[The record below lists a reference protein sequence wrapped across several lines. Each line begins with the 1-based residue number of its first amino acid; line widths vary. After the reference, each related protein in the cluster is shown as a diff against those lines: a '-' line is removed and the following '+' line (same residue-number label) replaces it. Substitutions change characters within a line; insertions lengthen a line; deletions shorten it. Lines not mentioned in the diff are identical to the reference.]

1 MKQIFFFMMLV
12 CMIACLDERDKIIGP
27 AYNYEDRRHD
37 VSCSD
42 LYVRTQKG
50 EEDQWLDEYYEGK
63 DVADIPSGV
72 SDCIDLQLWSS
83 YKNQYFDKCCY
94 VRFQKDGVMHAGC
107 VGLAQ
112 EQLIDITE
120 TIKKMENGDRSIW
133 TREGANTKIYQL
145 DCSSSYIKYVSFA
158 FIAFICIFF

>member
-42 LYVRTQKG
+42 LYVRNG
-50 EEDQWLDEYYEGK
+50 DVWLDEPYGGQ
-63 DVADIPSGV
+63 DSADIPSGV

-83 YKNQYFDKCCY
+83 GKNQYYDKCCY

-120 TIKKMENGDRSIW
+120 TIKRMEDGDRGIW
-133 TREGANTKIYQL
+133 TRDGYNSKIYQL
-145 DCSSSYIKYVSFA
+145 DCSSSYIKYVSLA
-158 FIAFICIFF
+158 FIAFICLFF